1 MGQELQIAI
10 VGCGIGG
17 LASACLLRKQGH
29 RVTIFDQ
36 FTAPQPVGSGLII
49 QPVGQEVLSRVGV
62 LAEAE
67 ALGARIERLEG
78 HAHPSNRIALDG
90 HYAGGR
96 THKLRDL
103 YGLAI
108 HRGALFS
115 LLHGAA
121 TDCGV
126 SIVQD
131 HFVLGTVDRDTPYL
145 RIEGSRQ
152 AGPFDLVVDAAGAG
166 SPLSPLIGMPL
177 KYGALWGTVALP
189 ADAGDLGG
197 VLRQR
202 YRDTR
207 QMAGVLPIGRLPD
220 STTELAAV
228 FWSLKL
234 DDYPD
239 WAERDIADWHG
250 EITEFWP
257 DFGHLMQ
264 GFASH
269 DQLTFAAYAHGSLN
283 KPYRR
288 RIVHIGDAAHQT
300 SPQLGQ
306 GANMALLDAAVLSEV
321 LDGRAISAAL
331 RSYWLRRVTHVKL
344 YQAISAL
351 MTPLYQSDMSRLAF
365 LRDRVLT
372 PLTRTAPGKRLVGRL
387 LTGGLIPP
395 LRRDP
400 TMRVATDTSIM
411 SREPGGG

>member
-1 MGQELQIAI
+1 MGQDLKIAI

-17 LASACLLRKQGH
+17 LATACLMRMQGH

-36 FTAPQPVGSGLII
+36 FSAPQPVGSGLII
-49 QPVGQEVLSRVGV
+49 QPVGQEVLRRIGV
-62 LAEAE
+62 LPDAE

-78 HAHPSNRIALDG
+78 HAHPNNRIVLEG
-90 HYAGGR
+90 HYSGGR
-96 THKLRDL
+96 AHKLRDL

-121 TDCGV
+121 QARGV
-126 SIVQD
+126 EIVQD
-131 HFVLGTVDRDTPYL
+131 HFVLGTVDRETPYL

-152 AGPFDLVVDAAGAG
+152 AGPFDLVVDAGGAG

-189 ADAGDLGG
+189 EDAGDLGG

-207 QMAGVLPIGRLPD
+207 QMAGVLPIGRLPG
-220 STTELAAV
+220 SSTELAAV

-239 WAERDIADWHG
+239 WAERDIGDWHR
-250 EITEFWP
+250 EISEFWP
-257 DFGHLMQ
+257 DFGQLMA
-264 GFASH
+264 GVSGH
-269 DQLTFAAYAHGSLN
+269 DDMTFAAYAHGSLN

-321 LDGRAISAAL
+321 MDGRPISAAL
-331 RSYWLRRVTHVKL
+331 RSYWLRRLTHVKL

-351 MTPLYQSDMSRLAF
+351 MTPLYQSDMAGLAV
-365 LRDRVLT
+365 LRDRVLA
-372 PLTRTAPGKRLVGRL
+372 PLTRTPPGKRLVGRL
-387 LTGGLIPP
+387 LTGALIPP
-395 LRRDP
+395 LRRERTP
-400 TMRVATDTSIM
+400 REPADTPLM
-411 SREPGGG
+411 SREPGE